1 MRARQLPLLPPMP
14 REHGSDL
21 RKGRR
26 KTIRPLD
33 PKKLVHIVLKSTQA
47 RGEKSLLSRRHKT
60 AVDDLLVGSARKH
73 HIRLKQRVN
82 VGNHVHL
89 LVTFTHRREFKAF
102 IREIA
107 GRIAMRV
114 TGAGKTRE
122 LGTPFWDH
130 RPYTRIVE
138 WGKDLAGLAR
148 YFTKNLFESQ
158 GNGVAVARELA
169 LLHHGKPEIAR
180 ALRPPE

>member
-1 MRARQLPLLPPMP
+1 MP

-33 PKKLVHIVLKSTQA
+33 PRKLVHIVLKSTQA
-47 RGEKSLLSRRHKT
+47 RDEKSLLSRRHIT
-60 AVDDLLVGSARKH
+60 AVDDLLVTGARKH

-89 LVTFTHRREFKAF
+89 LVMFQHRRDFKAF
-102 IREIA
+102 LREIT

-114 TGAGKTRE
+114 TGAGKTRQ
-122 LGTPFWDH
+122 LRTPFWDD
-130 RPYTRIVE
+130 RPYTRVVE
-138 WGKDLAGLAR
+138 WGRDLAQLTR
-148 YFTKNLFESQ
+148 YFVKNLFESQ
-158 GNGVAVARELA
+158 GNGVAIARTLA
-169 LLHHGKPEIAR
+169 LQHYGNPLVLG
-180 ALRPPE
+180 ALRPPD